1 MPARVKAFG
10 EGGGAAPLLVATAAF
25 NGLGFDAHQSWAFW
39 RAEISPWAEGPFAC
53 KNGERAT
60 MAHARTLPLR
70 SFGAT
75 RMLQLAQ
82 EAWRELT
89 PALEALPQGAKVG
102 LYLGISERFR
112 TDKPDAFQAQRRA
125 LETGLRSLP
134 GKVPLASV
142 SLFPHGHASTAFA
155 LQEAGMAL
163 ASRTVDAAIVG
174 GLDTYYDPPVIDTLI
189 AQERLFDQANT
200 TAIIPGEGAAF
211 VLLTRGEIQRQVR
224 LPALARLETV
234 STALEP
240 STLTGDAPCAAIGLG
255 EALRG
260 VTTRL
265 KSQKRMLEWMI
276 SDVTNE
282 DYRTH
287 EFGLALPR
295 AIAPGGL
302 DTGGKD
308 YGVLVDAAFP
318 YDFLPECFGDL
329 GAASIAT
336 GIVLAAESFRRSV
349 PPRRN
354 CLVAGSSVCN
364 ERGAVLLSAVEATA

>member
-1 MPARVKAFG
+1 MTARVKAFG
-10 EGGGAAPLLVATAAF
+10 EAGGAAPLLVGTAAF
-25 NGLGFDAHQSWAFW
+25 NGLGFNAHQSWAFW
-39 RAEISPWAEGPFAC
+39 RAEISPWTESPFAC

-70 SFGAT
+70 SFGVL
-75 RMLQLAQ
+75 RLVELAR
-82 EAWRELT
+82 EAWSELA
-89 PALEALPQGAKVG
+89 PKLEALPAGARVG

-112 TDKPDAFQAQRRA
+112 TGNGDPFGAQRRA
-125 LETGLRSLP
+125 LETRLQKLP

-142 SLFPHGHASTAFA
+142 SLFPHGHSATAFA

-163 ASRTVDAAIVG
+163 ASRAVDAAVVG
-174 GLDTYYDPPVIDTLI
+174 GLDTYYDPPVIETLI
-189 AQERLFDQANT
+189 QQARLFDKKNT

-211 VLLTRGEIQRQVR
+211 ALVARSDVQRQAG
-224 LPALARLETV
+224 LPGVARVETV

-240 STLTGDAPCAAIGLG
+240 STLTGDAPCAAVGLG

-260 VTTRL
+260 VTSRL
-265 KSQKRMLEWMI
+265 KAQRRMLEWMI

-287 EFGLALPR
+287 EFGLAVPR
-295 AIAPGGL
+295 AGAPGGL

-308 YGVLVDAAFP
+308 YFQVIGPRFA

-336 GIVLAAESFRRSV
+336 GMVLAAECFRRSV

-364 ERGAVLLSAVEATA
+364 ERGAVLLSAVDAAA